1 VQRPERQIGRAAG
14 RDVNLADSFERVGVV
29 VARDER
35 SGALGR
41 GHRLGE
47 TARGRAT
54 HRPASRAIP
63 VRVKRLTGHRYD
75 PPPMAH
81 RITLIP
87 GDGTGPELT
96 EATRRVLEATG
107 VGFDWDVREAGVDVM
122 EEAGTPL
129 PDETLASVKEN
140 KVALKGPITTPIGTG
155 FRSVNVALRHELGLY
170 ACLRPCKTYEGVRSR
185 YDDVDLVLV
194 RENTEDLYAGIEY
207 EAGTPD
213 AEKVISELNSMQ
225 SKQIASGSGIS
236 IKPISRAGSERIVR
250 YAFEYARAHGR
261 KRVSCVTKA
270 NIMKFTDGLFLDTFR
285 EVAKDYPEIEAWENL
300 VDAICMGLVQ
310 RPEEFDV
317 LVLPNLYGDIVSDL
331 TAGLVGGLGVAPGGN
346 IGDGLAVFE
355 ATHGSAPKYKGQ
367 NKVNPTAMI
376 LSGKLML
383 EHLGEADAAARLETA
398 VADVI
403 REGKSV
409 TYDMKPSRDD
419 PSAVGTA
426 EYADAIIEQLEASG
440 VDSTEPDKGEGPALP
455 ASEAEVQ

>member
-1 VQRPERQIGRAAG
+1 M
-14 RDVNLADSFERVGVV
+14 SYRV
-29 VARDER
+29 
-35 SGALGR
+35 
-41 GHRLGE
+41 
-47 TARGRAT
+47 
-54 HRPASRAIP
+54 
-63 VRVKRLTGHRYD
+63 
-75 PPPMAH
+75 
-81 RITLIP
+81 TLVP

-107 VGFDWDVREAGVDVM
+107 VEFDWDVQHAGIDMM

-129 PDETLASVKEN
+129 PEATLESIRAN

-170 ACLRPCKTYEGVRSR
+170 ACLRPCKSYPGVRSR
-185 YDDVDLVLV
+185 YDGVDLVLV

-207 EAGTPD
+207 EAGTPE
-213 AEKVISELNSMQ
+213 AEQVIAELNKLQ
-225 SKQIASGSGIS
+225 SKQIRSGSGIS
-236 IKPISRAGSERIVR
+236 IKSISREGSERIIR
-250 YAFEYARAHGR
+250 FAFEYAREHGR
-261 KRVSCVTKA
+261 RRVSCVTKA

-285 EVAKDYPEIEAWENL
+285 DVAQEYPEIEPWENL
-300 VDAICMGLVQ
+300 VDAVCMGLVQ

-346 IGDGLAVFE
+346 IGPDSAVFE

-383 EHLGEADAAARLETA
+383 DHLGEGDAAQRLENA
-398 VADVI
+398 VAAVI
-403 REGKSV
+403 AEGERV

-419 PSAVGTA
+419 PTAVGTA
-426 EYADAIIEQLEASG
+426 EYADAIIEKLGA
-440 VDSTEPDKGEGPALP
+440 
-455 ASEAEVQ
+455 